1 MKNNKKLVVLAGAAA
16 LGLVAATGVT
26 SGFAWFAVNN
36 TVTATSLTVK
46 AKSNA
51 SYLLIGTANNATDKT
66 ASATT
71 VDVGVAE
78 ANVPALYPAAFT
90 TTEINETIGGNS
102 VTVHANK
109 WYTGTISQRN
119 TATGT
124 WTSLNEIAEVSD
136 SQLKNTSYF
145 AEFDFYLTL
154 GAGSED
160 YSGTIGVQ
168 ATFNSGTD
176 AAVKAAIL
184 FDDEDQEILSKAT
197 DSTTATHDYATQTL
211 TATTSIKV
219 EVYLFIDGTSA
230 HVYSDYATPIT
241 GDIDLQ
247 FKLGAYGA

>member
-36 TVTATSLTVK
+36 TVNATSLTVK

-51 SYLLIGTANNATDKT
+51 SYLLIGTTDNATVKT
-66 ASATT
+66 GSDIA
-71 VDVGVAE
+71 VVANAGTAPE
-78 ANVPALYPAAFT
+78 VYPAAFT
-90 TTEINETIGGNS
+90 TTEMNETIGGNS
-102 VTVHANK
+102 VTVRANK
-109 WYTGTISQRN
+109 WYTGTISQRT

-124 WTSLNEIAEVSD
+124 WTSLKEIEESSG

-145 AEFDFYLTL
+145 AEYDFYLTL
-154 GAGSED
+154 GAGSEN
-160 YSGTIGVQ
+160 YTNTIGVK
-168 ATFNSGTD
+168 ATFGDDTD
-176 AAVKAAIL
+176 AAVKAAVLFGNAGQQIL
-184 FDDEDQEILSKAT
+184 
-197 DSTTATHDYATQTL
+197 DSGNATHDYATQSL

-230 HVYSDYATPIT
+230 HVYSDYTSPIT
-241 GDIDLQ
+241 GDIDLE